1 MQVRSI
7 FQRLETPSPGV
18 DRASRTVGVS
28 YRHASRAAPRLLPMT
43 TVDIETLLA
52 QDDLRSLIEACE
64 HTGAIRA
71 PEVHEIVETHE
82 LDGIEQEALM
92 RELEKRGIEIV
103 DTPAPEATPVDPRP
117 IAVAA
122 PVES

>member
-1 MQVRSI
+1 
-7 FQRLETPSPGV
+7 
-18 DRASRTVGVS
+18 
-28 YRHASRAAPRLLPMT
+28 MT

-64 HTGAIRA
+64 QTGAIRA

-82 LDGIEQEALM
+82 LDGLEQEALV

-103 DTPAPEATPVDPRP
+103 D
-117 IAVAA
+117 A
-122 PVES
+122 PVPDAPRTAQIPLPPRRPDRASSTDTAKPLDLSAFMRARKT